1 MRVTTSIKYLM
12 MMMMM
17 MIDDDTG
24 EESATTKCH
33 FIKQA
38 LMFFAL

>member
-1 MRVTTSIKYLM
+1 
-12 MMMMM
+12 MMMM

-38 LMFFAL
+38 LMFFALWINLCITEVFM